1 MRNIRSYRRKLNS
14 SAVRKLN
21 ASRSSIIDELDKYYN
36 EGDYE
41 LVEQLIESVTGV
53 DINAVDT
60 DNDDSEEEGFWGYFT
75 TESLSDILEA
85 VQNAF
90 EEDEKANT
98 IGTLSITRDEYD
110 VLKDAMEN
118 YSDVSFSRDSEM
130 AKTARKLLQK
140 LNNLYYR

>member
-1 MRNIRSYRRKLNS
+1 MRNTRSYRRNLNS
-14 SAVRKLN
+14 SVVRKLN
-21 ASRSSIIDELDKYYN
+21 ASRNSIIDELDKYYN

-41 LVEQLIESVTGV
+41 LVEQLIEDVTGV
-53 DINAVDT
+53 NINDVDT
-60 DNDDSEEEGFWGYFT
+60 DEDDSDEGFWGYFT

-98 IGTLSITRDEYD
+98 IGTLSITRDEYN

-118 YSDVSFSRDSEM
+118 YSDVSFSRDRDM
-130 AKTARKLLQK
+130 ARTAQRLLQK
-140 LNNLYYR
+140 LQKLYYR